1 MIAAIVVGVW
11 TALYLGVRAGV
22 IAAAVTAAALFG
34 AAILPIPGVSIAVYI
49 LVVGWCAALY
59 FVIPKLVK
67 PEGRSKLGGKGKAGF
82 KIPGQTAASVA
93 SQANNAWNWA
103 KKMLQR

>member
-67 PEGRSKLGGKGKAGF
+67 PQGKAQGKPGF

>member
-67 PEGRSKLGGKGKAGF
+67 PQGKAQGKAAF

>member
-1 MIAAIVVGVW
+1 MLASIVVGVW
-11 TALYLGVRAGV
+11 TAIYLGTRAGV
-22 IAAAVTAAALFG
+22 IAAAVTAAALFA

-59 FVIPKLVK
+59 FVIPKLAK
-67 PEGRSKLGGKGKAGF
+67 PNGKFGAKAGP
-82 KIPGQTAASVA
+82 KIPGQGAVSVA
-93 SQANNAWNWA
+93 NQVNNAWNWA